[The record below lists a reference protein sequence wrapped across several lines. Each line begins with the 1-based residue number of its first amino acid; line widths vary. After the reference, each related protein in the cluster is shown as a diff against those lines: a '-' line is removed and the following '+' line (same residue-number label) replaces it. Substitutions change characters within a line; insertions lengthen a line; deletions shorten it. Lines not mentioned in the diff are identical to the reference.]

1 MTATLSPTGPSEVAT
16 PALGPVPGTPP
27 RGRIELVA
35 LGVLLTGAAVLYLW
49 HLDGS
54 GWANSFYSGAVQA
67 MTRNWEAFL
76 FGSSDA
82 GNVVTVD
89 KPPGALWV
97 MALSARIFG
106 LSSWSVLV
114 PQALMGV
121 GTVALL
127 YAAVRR
133 VAGPV
138 AGLIAGTAMAL
149 TPVAALMFRYN
160 NPDALLVL
168 LMVGAAY
175 ATVRAIEKAGTHWL
189 VLAGA
194 LIGLAFLTKMAQG
207 FLVLPALA
215 LAYLWAAPA
224 GLGRRIGQ
232 LLAAGV
238 AVVVTGGWWY
248 AIVELWPAG
257 SRPYIGGSTDN
268 SALGLAL
275 GYNGL
280 GRIFGMHAAGRGPSG
295 GGFPTGF
302 ELPRGG
308 GLPATGGFPDASGF
322 PGAGGGFG
330 GQAGITRM
338 FASEVGGQVSW
349 LLPAAL
355 ALFLVGLWLT
365 RRTPRTDPLRASLLL
380 WGGWTVI
387 TALVFSLMG
396 GIFHQYYTVAL
407 APGAAALVGVGG
419 AALWRHRNSTA
430 GRAAL
435 ALLTAGT
442 AAWAWILLSRTA
454 EFLPALRWAVVVVG
468 ALATALLLVP
478 TKSRRWA
485 AASLITALI
494 TATAAPAAYAI
505 NTAGNAHSGGIVIA
519 GPATL
524 AGRPFRI
531 PTGQTGNRSDRGAQ
545 SDGMASEVPGS
556 ALRGTATGRAD
567 GTRPGFDGG
576 IRGEEQTVDPAIVS
590 LLKSAGTKWAA
601 ATVGASSAAP
611 LALASDT
618 TVMGIGGFMGS
629 DPAPTLQQFQ
639 AYVAAGQVHYFFSG
653 SGPRGGPGGGAIGN
667 ASRNAFSGVTRR
679 ASSEITQWV
688 QQHFTATTVDG
699 RTVYDLT
706 VPHS

>member
-1 MTATLSPTGPSEVAT
+1 MTTTLSPTGP
-16 PALGPVPGTPP
+16 PALDAPAPSPISGPDP
-27 RGRIELVA
+27 RGRLELGA
-35 LGVLLTGAAVLYLW
+35 LAVLLAGTAVLYLW

-67 MTRNWEAFL
+67 MTKNWEAFL

-82 GNVVTVD
+82 GNIVTVD
-89 KPPGALWV
+89 KPPAALWV

-127 YAAVRR
+127 SAAVRR
-133 VAGPV
+133 VAGSI
-138 AGLIAGTAMAL
+138 AGLVAGTAMAL

-175 ATVRAIEKAGTHWL
+175 ATVRAIEKAGTRWL

-215 LAYLWAAPA
+215 LAYLWAAPTS
-224 GLGRRIGQ
+224 LGRRIRQ
-232 LLAAGV
+232 LAAAGV
-238 AVVVTGGWWY
+238 AVVTVGGWWY
-248 AIVELWPAG
+248 ALVELWPAG
-257 SRPYIGGSTDN
+257 TRPYIGGSTDN

-280 GRIFGMHAAGRGPSG
+280 GRVFGLHAAGRGLPG

-302 ELPRGG
+302 GSPRGAD
-308 GLPATGGFPDASGF
+308 LPGAGGFPG
-322 PGAGGGFG
+322 GGGGGFG
-330 GQAGITRM
+330 GRAGLTRM

-365 RRTPRTDPLRASLLL
+365 RRTPRTDPLRAALLL
-380 WGGWTVI
+380 WGGWTVV
-387 TALVFSLMG
+387 TGLVFSLMT

-407 APGAAALVGVGG
+407 APGIAGLVGVGG
-419 AALWRHRNSTA
+419 AVLWHHRSSPA

-435 ALLTAGT
+435 ATLTAGT
-442 AAWAWILLSRTA
+442 AAWAWVLLSRIP
-454 EFLPALRWAVVVVG
+454 EFLPALRWAVVG
-468 ALATALLLVP
+468 LGMLATVLLLVP
-478 TKSRRWA
+478 ASSRRWA
-485 AASLITALI
+485 ALSLITALI
-494 TATAAPAAYAI
+494 TGTAAPAAYAI
-505 NTAGNAHSGGIVIA
+505 DTVETAHSGGIVTAGPTTIA
-519 GPATL
+519 G
-524 AGRPFRI
+524 GPFGI
-531 PTGQTGNRSDRGAQ
+531 PTGQTSDRGDRGAQ
-545 SDGMASEVPGS
+545 SDGLAGNAPGS
-556 ALRGTATGRAD
+556 TANARAD
-567 GTRPGFDGG
+567 RTRSGVGGG
-576 IRGEEQTVDPAIVS
+576 IPGEQETVDPAIVS

-601 ATVGASSAAP
+601 ATLGASSAAP

-618 TVMGIGGFMGS
+618 TIMGIGGFMGS

-639 AYVAAGQVHYFFSG
+639 AYVATGQVHYFLPG
-653 SGPRGGPGGGAIGN
+653 GGPRGGAIGN
-667 ASRNAFSGVTRR
+667 FSRDASSEATRR
-679 ASSEITQWV
+679 ASTEISQWV
-688 QQHFTATTVDG
+688 EQHFTATTVGG

-706 VPHS
+706 ASEYR

>member
-1 MTATLSPTGPSEVAT
+1 MTATLSPAGSSQVAT
-16 PALGPVPGTPP
+16 PAPGPVPGTPP
-27 RGRIELVA
+27 RGRIELLA

-54 GWANSFYSGAVQA
+54 GWANSFYSGAVRA
-67 MTRNWEAFL
+67 MARNWEAFL

-97 MALSARIFG
+97 MALSVRIFG

-138 AGLIAGTAMAL
+138 AGLVAGTTMAL

-175 ATVRAIEKAGTHWL
+175 ATVRAIEKAGTRWL

-207 FLVLPALA
+207 LLVLPALA
-215 LAYLWAAPA
+215 LAYLGAAPT
-224 GLGRRIGQ
+224 GPGRRIRQ

-248 AIVELWPAG
+248 VLVELWPAG
-257 SRPYIGGSTDN
+257 SRPYIGGSTNN
-268 SALGLAL
+268 SALQLAL

-280 GRIFGMHAAGRGPSG
+280 GRIFGSHPAGQGLPG
-295 GGFPTGF
+295 GGFPAGF

-308 GLPATGGFPDASGF
+308 GLPGAGGFPG
-322 PGAGGGFG
+322 GGGGGFG
-330 GQAGITRM
+330 GRAGITRM

-365 RRTPRTDPLRASLLL
+365 RRTPRTDPLRASLVL
-380 WGGWTVI
+380 WGGWTVV

-407 APGAAALVGVGG
+407 APGIAALVGVGG
-419 AALWRHRNSTA
+419 AALWRHRSSPA

-435 ALLTAGT
+435 AMLTAGT
-442 AAWAWILLSRTA
+442 AAWTWILLSRA
-454 EFLPALRWAVVVVG
+454 PEFLPALRWAVVVVG
-468 ALATALLLVP
+468 VLATVLLLVP
-478 TKSRRWA
+478 ANHRHWG

-494 TATAAPAAYAI
+494 TVTAAPAAYAI
-505 NTAGNAHSGGIVIA
+505 DTAGNAHSGGIVIA
-519 GPATL
+519 GPATIG
-524 AGRPFRI
+524 GRSFRI
-531 PTGQTGNRSDRGAQ
+531 PTGQTGNRSDRGAP
-545 SDGMASEVPGS
+545 SDGMASN

-567 GTRPGFDGG
+567 GARPGFDGG
-576 IRGEEQTVDPAIVS
+576 IRGEEQTVGPAIVS

-639 AYVAAGQVHYFFSG
+639 TYVAAGQVHYFLPG
-653 SGPRGGPGGGAIGN
+653 GGPRGGPGGGTIGN
-667 ASRNAFSGVTRR
+667 TSRNASSGVTRR

-688 QQHFTATTVDG
+688 QQNFTATTVDG

-706 VPHS
+706 VPRS